1 MPPRTPRQIG
11 VIVLWGTGI
20 AGVLSGAIYPSLTTW
35 RNWDDILML
44 IIGGAVTAS
53 IASVGAN
60 LAAGTRDVNR
70 NEVRRVGNLVEVGS
84 IVQHAAATEPPG
96 DVIPVGLDL
105 DGERVIVGLADGAEL
120 DPDGIRAMLGRHN
133 GGAA

>member
-1 MPPRTPRQIG
+1 MSRTPRQIG

-44 IIGGAVTAS
+44 IIGGAVTLS

-60 LAAGTRDVNR
+60 LAAGTRDVSR
-70 NEVRRVGNLVEVGS
+70 TEVRRVGNIVEVGS
-84 IVQHAAATEPPG
+84 IIQKAAATEPPG
-96 DVIPVGLDL
+96 ADVVPIGLNI
-105 DGERVIVGLADGAEL
+105 DGERVIVGLQNGAEL
-120 DPDGIRAMLGRHN
+120 DTDGIRALLGRHN